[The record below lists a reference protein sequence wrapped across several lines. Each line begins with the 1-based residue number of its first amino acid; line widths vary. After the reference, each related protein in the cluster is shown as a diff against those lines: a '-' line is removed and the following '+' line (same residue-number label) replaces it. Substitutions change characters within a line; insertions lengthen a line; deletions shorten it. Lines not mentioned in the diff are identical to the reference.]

1 MKRKARIVS
10 PMMELKGIP
19 ASPGIVTGKAF
30 LYIDDNP
37 PIPKYDISPAII
49 PLELERFEEAQR
61 KAIRE
66 LELLKERTGSEMSE
80 ETLGVIDS
88 HLLLLQDPEVRE
100 RIEKELYAQKKNIE
114 WVIHMTIQ
122 SFLEK
127 LNHTSDPYLRERTAD
142 INDVTRRVL
151 NHLLHRERISL
162 SDIEEQVI
170 LVGKDLLPSEAIA
183 MNKRMILGIALDE
196 GGKTSHTAILAR
208 AFEIP
213 AVLGL
218 REITKHVQTGD
229 EILIDGNKG
238 IVILTPDEATKKS
251 YLKTLE
257 ARTRKEVE
265 LLSLNELPAET
276 KDGKL
281 IHLLGNIEV
290 PEEVEALKG
299 HGAEGV
305 GLYRS
310 EFLFLNPGRLPSEQ
324 MQYEAYRRVLE
335 AMEGK
340 TVTIRT
346 LDLGGDK
353 IIPDLVDVS
362 EKNPLLGWR
371 AIRFCLSRV
380 SIFRTQLRALF
391 RASVHGKLQI
401 MFPMISGI
409 EELHQSLEIVDQV
422 KQELRT
428 EGITFNDQV
437 AVGCMIEIPS
447 AALTSDVLA
456 RKVEFFSIGT
466 NDLIQYTIAVDRG
479 NQRTAYLYEPFHP
492 AVLRLIRTTVE
503 NAHAVGIPVAM
514 CGEMAGDPLATV
526 ILLGLG
532 LDELSMNAFSIPA
545 VKKIIRS
552 VSMAEAEELVGT
564 VMEMRSG
571 KEIDTYVR
579 QLMEKRFDLNAY

>member
-1 MKRKARIVS
+1 
-10 PMMELKGIP
+10 MMELKGIP

-428 EGITFNDQV
+428 EGIAFNDQV

-514 CGEMAGDPLATV
+514 CGEMAGDPLATI

>member
-1 MKRKARIVS
+1 
-10 PMMELKGIP
+10 MMELKGIP

-428 EGITFNDQV
+428 EGIAFNDQV

>member
-1 MKRKARIVS
+1 
-10 PMMELKGIP
+10 MMELKGIP

-218 REITKHVQTGD
+218 GEITKHVQTGD

-428 EGITFNDQV
+428 EGIAFNDQV

>member
-1 MKRKARIVS
+1 
-10 PMMELKGIP
+10 MMELKGIP

-30 LYIDDNP
+30 VYIDDNP
-37 PIPKYDISPAII
+37 PIPKYDISSAVI

-66 LELLKERTGSEMSE
+66 LELLKERTGSEMSSD
-80 ETLGVIDS
+80 TQGVLDA
-88 HLLLLQDPEVRE
+88 HLMLLQDPEVRE
-100 RIEKELYAQKKNIE
+100 MIEKELHAQKKNIE
-114 WVIHMTIQ
+114 WVVHMTIQ
-122 SFLEK
+122 SFIEK
-127 LNHTSDPYLRERTAD
+127 LNNTADPYLRERTAD

-162 SDIEEQVI
+162 ADIGEEVI
-170 LVGKDLLPSEAIA
+170 LVGKDLMPSEAIA
-183 MNKRMILGIALDE
+183 MDKRMIRGIAMDE

-218 REITKHVQTGD
+218 REITKHVRTGD
-229 EILIDGNKG
+229 EILIDGTRGVVVLK
-238 IVILTPDEATKKS
+238 PDEATRKS
-251 YLKTLE
+251 YLKALE
-257 ARTRKEVE
+257 VRTRKELE

-281 IHLLGNIEV
+281 IQLRGNIEI

-299 HGAEGV
+299 HGAEGI

-310 EFLFLNPGRLPSEQ
+310 EFLFLDPGRLPSEQ
-324 MQYEAYRRVLE
+324 MQYEAYRKVLE

-353 IIPDLVDVS
+353 VIADLVDTN

-380 SIFRTQLRALF
+380 GIFRTQLRALF
-391 RASVHGKLQI
+391 RASVHGNLQI

-409 EELHQSLEIVDQV
+409 EELNQALELVEEV
-422 KQELRT
+422 KQELWS
-428 EGITFNDQV
+428 EGTPFNEKV
-437 AVGCMIEIPS
+437 AVGCMIEVPS
-447 AALTSDVLA
+447 AALTTDVLA

-492 AVLRLIRTTVE
+492 AVLRLIRMTVE
-503 NAHAVGIPVAM
+503 NAHSVGIPVAM

-532 LDELSMNAFSIPA
+532 LDELSMNAFSIPV

-571 KEIDTYVR
+571 KEIDAYVR
-579 QLMEKRFDLNAY
+579 QLMEKRFDLNTY

>member
-1 MKRKARIVS
+1 
-10 PMMELKGIP
+10 MMELKGIP

-61 KAIRE
+61 KAICE

-238 IVILTPDEATKKS
+238 IVILKPDEATKKS

-281 IHLLGNIEV
+281 IRLLGNIEV

-409 EELHQSLEIVDQV
+409 EELHQTLEIVDQV

-428 EGITFNDQV
+428 EGIAFNDQV

-579 QLMEKRFDLNAY
+579 QLMEKRFDLNNY

>member
-1 MKRKARIVS
+1 VKRKARIVS

>member
-1 MKRKARIVS
+1 MNRKVRIVC
-10 PMMELKGIP
+10 PMMELKGIA

-30 LYIDDNP
+30 VYIDDNP
-37 PIPKYDISPAII
+37 PIPKYDISEAHI
-49 PLELERFEEAQR
+49 PFELERFEEAKR

-66 LELLKERTGSEMSE
+66 LELLKERTGAEMSE
-80 ETLGVIDS
+80 ETVGVLDS
-88 HLLLLQDPEVRE
+88 HLLMLQDPEVKEMIERE
-100 RIEKELYAQKKNIE
+100 LHTQQKNIE
-114 WVIHMTIQ
+114 WVVHMTIQ
-122 SFLEK
+122 AFIEK

-162 SDIEEQVI
+162 TDLSQEVI
-170 LVGKDLLPSEAIA
+170 LVGKDLMPSEAIS
-183 MNKRMILGIALDE
+183 MDKRMIRGIAMDE

-218 REITKHVQTGD
+218 GEITKHVRTGD
-229 EILIDGNKG
+229 EILIDGNRG
-238 IVILTPDEATKKS
+238 IVIIKPDAPTKKT

-257 ARTRKEVE
+257 ARTKKEVE

-281 IHLLGNIEV
+281 IRLLGNIEI

-299 HGAEGV
+299 HGAEGI

-324 MQYEAYRRVLE
+324 MQYEAYRKVLE
-335 AMEGK
+335 AMGGK

-353 IIPDLVDVS
+353 IIPDLVDAN

-380 SIFRTQLRALF
+380 QIFRTQLRALF
-391 RASVHGKLQI
+391 RASVHGHLQI
-401 MFPMISGI
+401 MFPMISGV
-409 EELHQSLEIVDQV
+409 EELNQALGLVEEVKNELKLEGVP
-422 KQELRT
+422 
-428 EGITFNDQV
+428 FNDKV
-437 AVGCMIEIPS
+437 SIGCMIEIPS

-479 NQRTAYLYEPFHP
+479 NQRTAYLYDPFHP
-492 AVLRLIRTTVE
+492 AVLRLIRITVE
-503 NAHAVGIPVAM
+503 NAHAMGIPVAM
-514 CGEMAGDPLATV
+514 CGEMAGDPVATV

-532 LDELSMNAFSIPA
+532 LDELSMSAFSIPA

-571 KEIDTYVR
+571 KEIDGYVR
-579 QLMEKRFDLNAY
+579 QLMEKRFDLGLY